1 MLEIFA
7 NVVLPV
13 LMVAGFGYALQRS
26 MQPQLQAL
34 SQVSIYVLQPSLTFT
49 SLLHTNLRSEEPLK
63 IMLFSALLT
72 ASMMVVAVAVAK
84 AARMDRSMG
93 SAFMLATI
101 FPNVG
106 NYGLSVVM
114 LAYGQAGL
122 DKAIMLFVLQ
132 SIFSGTLAVAVAS
145 SSNAS
150 IGTAL
155 KQVFKLPQIYAVLLA
170 LVCNL
175 AQIQV
180 PAFLATSTDLASKAA
195 IPLMLVMLGM
205 QMART
210 TTIEEPK
217 TVGAAVVVRLVVG
230 VFVAFGITLA
240 LGLEGDTRDV
250 VLIQSAM
257 PTAVFTTLMAT
268 EFNARPRFVTS
279 VVLATTVLSLITVT
293 ALLAV
298 LPGTSHLS

>member
-13 LMVAGFGYALQRS
+13 LMVAGFGYVLQRS

-72 ASMMVVAVAVAK
+72 AAMMVVAFAVAK

-150 IGTAL
+150 IGSAL

-210 TTIEEPK
+210 TSIEEPR

-230 VFVAFGITLA
+230 VFVAFGITLL

-298 LPGTSHLS
+298 LPGTAHLS